1 MPEQPKVVAI
11 VLDNPAL
18 RSILTMVLASVP
30 SLRVR
35 PFESAVALA
44 TYMPLAPV
52 HLIVADFDSLELPA
66 DRLAR
71 EIGADPVIAVQ
82 DFQIVAL
89 TGEATAA
96 RKRASIAAGIDEII
110 VKPMSPKYLLERVL
124 SRLDRRSTRRAPPR
138 PAFVPRA
145 DNVIPLFAHRPQPVH

>member
-44 TYMPLAPV
+44 TYMHLAPV

-124 SRLDRRSTRRAPPR
+124 SRLDRRAAPPAPR
-138 PAFVPRA
+138 PAFVPRG